1 MNYLPSYS
9 IVLKSSLLS
18 QTIRSYQNGAT
29 RNISTFQIYRS
40 FAPSVLKNNQL
51 ICHGKLSH
59 KTRFQLLKFGQPSIR
74 YLATEKQDY
83 FKLFPQT
90 FEKGLGPPATSYIVD
105 LKKLRKEYR
114 LLQSKNHPD
123 LKKNISELAGSDPGS
138 SAEDMSS
145 FINTAYTTLKDPL
158 KRAQYILKKNANIDV
173 TNDETSQTYQFKDK
187 ELLMNILEIHEQLET
202 LATETDLN
210 RLQNENEE
218 RIESSELNLTR
229 FFKEE
234 DYESAAIETIKLK
247 YWYNI
252 QNALKEWENGKPV
265 QLTH

>member
-1 MNYLPSYS
+1 MNYLASHSP
-9 IVLKSSLLS
+9 IINSSLLS
-18 QTIRSYQNGAT
+18 QTIRSYQNGAS
-29 RNISTFQIYRS
+29 RNMSLIQAYRS
-40 FAPSVLKNNQL
+40 LVSSGFKNNK
-51 ICHGKLSH
+51 IIGHGKLSY
-59 KTRFQLLKFGQPSIR
+59 KCGFQVAKFGQPSIR
-74 YLATEKQDY
+74 YLSTETPDY

-90 FEKGLGPPATSYIVD
+90 FDKGLGPPATSYIVD

-114 LLQSKNHPD
+114 SLQAQNHPD
-123 LKKNISELAGSDPGS
+123 LQKNISELAGSAPDS

-173 TNDETSQTYQFKDK
+173 TSDETSQTYQFKDK

-210 RLQNENEE
+210 RLQNENDE
-218 RIESSELNLTR
+218 RIESSELNLTH

-252 QNALKEWENGKPV
+252 HNALKEWENGKPV